1 MCVVFVMRFMNI
13 FLLLFMKFCVYLC
26 YKKYT
31 YIIVYVHF

>member
-13 FLLLFMKFCVYLC
+13 FLLFMKFCVYLC